1 MQQKF
6 KDLNEL
12 LENQGDHEEVILALF
27 VTDEGATAPDFAATD
42 FNPSD
47 FSTT

>member
-6 KDLNEL
+6 NDLNEV
-12 LENQGDHEEVILALF
+12 LENEDHEEAALILF
-27 VTDEGATAPDFAATD
+27 VTDEGVNLPDFAATD